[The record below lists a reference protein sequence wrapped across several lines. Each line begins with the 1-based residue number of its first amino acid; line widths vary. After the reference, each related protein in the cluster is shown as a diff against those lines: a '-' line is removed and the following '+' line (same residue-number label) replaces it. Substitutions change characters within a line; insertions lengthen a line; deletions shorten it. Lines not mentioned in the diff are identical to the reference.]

1 MLQARIE
8 MERGDADAALT
19 LYRRVAE
26 QGPQYIPDVLPQ
38 LLEALNHLDGVDVHA
53 ELWRLYRA
61 QPSPAL
67 MSALADAI
75 ARDQGSTAALNFLCQ
90 HLREHADLAALERLL
105 ELESASD
112 GRDSAH
118 QETVLRVV
126 ARLRAC
132 QPAYQCDQCGFVAR
146 RLHWQCPSCKSWG
159 TIKATRPGPMDTVL
173 DSTPT
178 PPAT

>member
-1 MLQARIE
+1 MDLR
-8 MERGDADAALT
+8 
-19 LYRRVAE
+19 
-26 QGPQYIPDVLPQ
+26 
-38 LLEALNHLDGVDVHA
+38 A

-67 MSALADAI
+67 MSALTDTI
-75 ARDQGSTAALNFLCQ
+75 ARDQGPAAALDVLSQ
-90 HLREHADLAALERLL
+90 HLKEHADLAALERLL
-105 ELESASD
+105 ELQSVGG
-112 GRDSAH
+112 GRDGAYE
-118 QETVLRVV
+118 ETVLRVV
-126 ARLRAC
+126 GRLRAR

-159 TIKATRPGPMDTVL
+159 TIKATRPGPMDSAL